1 MSLDA
6 LSELAVCQNT
16 FEAGALPRTPL
27 GELNL
32 GEEELNLGEE
42 RMQEKAKRWQ
52 GKW

>member
-1 MSLDA
+1 MSLDV

-32 GEEELNLGEE
+32 GEE